1 MMSPAIT
8 TGFWRKHIMLLR
20 ASTAA
25 LLLGVSPLCAAEIT
39 VSSKIDGVIV
49 YPGVAAITRIVEVDV
64 PAGQHTLVIAGLP
77 QSLDPNSLRVEGI
90 STGQLQIGS
99 VEMRT
104 QPIAGVTQ
112 PAGEVA
118 QRLRKLQEDRVRKA
132 AEVQALTSKQ
142 AMITAIGQQ
151 APSILGGKEK
161 PLDPAEWSKA
171 WDAVG
176 AGLQKVAEELTAVNS
191 GLRSIDEEIAAI
203 SRQGGGGPRA
213 GVTRAANISVEA
225 AAGAKA
231 TLKLTYQVGGVSWRP
246 SYDAALATG
255 SAQVK
260 PKLAL
265 VRRAVIAQ
273 RTGED
278 WSDVTLAVSTAQA
291 RGGTAAPDVPPIR
304 VAFNEPSAITQNA
317 PSLRSRALVT
327 PAPGGRVQG
336 AFEPADATKESDS
349 LARPTPPVAPIAQQ
363 QAQVEVAGFSA
374 QFVVPGRVSIT
385 TDGSTRSFRLGS
397 RDIEPTLGVKVAPGI
412 DPKAYL
418 EVRFTNEDEAPL
430 LPGEVALTRDGV
442 FVGQGR
448 VGQVA
453 SGDTVDMGFG
463 ADDKVKVTR
472 VPLRRREV
480 EASWTQGNRSD
491 LREFKTTVKSLHDR
505 PMRITVLD
513 QTPFSENTAI
523 TVETIPNMTAPTEKN
538 LQDKRGVLT
547 WSYDYKPGEEK
558 EIRHGFRMR
567 WPNERELVLEPQALV
582 R

>member
-1 MMSPAIT
+1 
-8 TGFWRKHIMLLR
+8 MLLR
-20 ASTAA
+20 TSTAA

-39 VSSKIDGVIV
+39 APSKIDGVIV

-104 QPIAGVTQ
+104 QPISGVTQ

-118 QRLRKLQEDRVRKA
+118 QRLRKLQEDRVKKA

-142 AMITAIGQQ
+142 AMIMAIGQQ
-151 APSILGGKEK
+151 APAILGGKEK

-191 GLRSIDEEIAAI
+191 GLRAIDEEIAAI
-203 SRQGGGGPRA
+203 SRQAGAGPRA

-317 PSLRSRALVT
+317 PSLRSRAL
-327 PAPGGRVQG
+327 PAPAAGTIGTMSL
-336 AFEPADATKESDS
+336 EDS
-349 LARPTPPVAPIAQQ
+349 MVRRQDPSEVAKAAAPPAPIAQQ

-397 RDIEPTLGVKVAPGI
+397 RDIEPTLGVKAAPGI

-418 EVRFTNEDEAPL
+418 ELRFTNEEEAPL

-453 SGDTVDMGFG
+453 SGDTVDLGFG

-472 VPLRRREV
+472 VPIRRRET
-480 EASWTQGNRSD
+480 EASWTQGQRGD

-523 TVETIPNMTAPTEKN
+523 TVETIPNMTVPTEKN
-538 LQDKRGVLT
+538 LQDKRGVLA

-567 WPNERELVLEPQALV
+567 WPNERELVLEAQAV
-582 R
+582 IR

>member
-1 MMSPAIT
+1 
-8 TGFWRKHIMLLR
+8 MLLR
-20 ASTAA
+20 AITAA
-25 LLLGVSPLCAAEIT
+25 LLLGVSPLMAAEIT
-39 VSSKIDGVIV
+39 ASSRIDGVIV

-77 QSLDPNSLRVEGI
+77 QSLDPNSLRVEGV
-90 STGQLQIGS
+90 SSGQLQIGS

-118 QRLRKLQEDRVRKA
+118 QRLRKLQEDRMKKA
-132 AEVQALTSKQ
+132 AEVQAITAKQ

-151 APSILGGKEK
+151 APSILGGKDK

-176 AGLQKVAEELTAVNS
+176 SGLQKVAEELTSANAA
-191 GLRSIDEEIAAI
+191 LRAIDEEVAAI
-203 SRQGGGGPRA
+203 SRQGGAGPRA

-225 AAGAKA
+225 ATGAKA

-265 VRRAVIAQ
+265 VRRAVISQ

-304 VAFNEPSAITQNA
+304 VAFNEPSAIAQNA
-317 PSLRSRALVT
+317 PSLRSRAL
-327 PAPGGRVQG
+327 PAPAAG
-336 AFEPADATKESDS
+336 ASMEDSRDEVRRMAEADQVAKT
-349 LARPTPPVAPIAQQ
+349 AAPIAQQ

-397 RDIEPTLGVKVAPGI
+397 RDIEPTLGVKAAPGI

-418 EVRFTNEDEAPL
+418 EVRFTNEDEAPI
-430 LPGEVALTRDGV
+430 LPGEVSLTRDGV

-448 VGQVA
+448 VGKVA

-523 TVETIPNMTAPTEKN
+523 TVETIPNMTPPTERN
-538 LQDKRGVLT
+538 LQDKRGVLA
-547 WSYDYKPGEEK
+547 WSYDYKPGEER
-558 EIRHGFRMR
+558 EVRHGFRMR
-567 WPNERELVLEPQALV
+567 WPNERELVLEPQAV
-582 R
+582 IR

>member
-1 MMSPAIT
+1 
-8 TGFWRKHIMLLR
+8 MLLR

-39 VSSKIDGVIV
+39 ASSKIDGVIV

-90 STGQLQIGS
+90 STGQLQIDS

-104 QPIAGVTQ
+104 QPIAGVTP

-118 QRLRKLQEDRVRKA
+118 LRLRKLQEDRVKKA

-151 APSILGGKEK
+151 ASSILGGKEK

-191 GLRSIDEEIAAI
+191 GLRAIDEEIAAI
-203 SRQGGGGPRA
+203 SRQAAGGLGGAGPRA

-225 AAGAKA
+225 ATAAKA

-317 PSLRSRALVT
+317 PSLRSRAL
-327 PAPGGRVQG
+327 PAP
-336 AFEPADATKESDS
+336 AAPATMSMEDT
-349 LARPTPPVAPIAQQ
+349 LARRQNLGEVAKAAEPIAQQ

-397 RDIEPTLGVKVAPGI
+397 RDIEPTLGVKAAPGI

-418 EVRFTNEDEAPL
+418 EVRFTNEEEAPL

-523 TVETIPNMTAPTEKN
+523 TVETIPNMTVPTEKN
-538 LQDKRGVLT
+538 LQDKRGVLA

-567 WPNERELVLEPQALV
+567 WPNERELMLEPQAVV

>member
-1 MMSPAIT
+1 
-8 TGFWRKHIMLLR
+8 MLLR

-39 VSSKIDGVIV
+39 ATSKIDGVIV

-118 QRLRKLQEDRVRKA
+118 QRLRKLQEDRVKKA

-191 GLRSIDEEIAAI
+191 GLRAIDEEIAAI
-203 SRQGGGGPRA
+203 SRQAGAGPRA

-255 SAQVK
+255 SAQIK

-304 VAFNEPSAITQNA
+304 VAFNEPSAIAQNA
-317 PSLRSRALVT
+317 PSLRSRAL
-327 PAPGGRVQG
+327 PAPAGVPNIVG
-336 AFEPADATKESDS
+336 ALQLDQAWGSAGVAKALEA
-349 LARPTPPVAPIAQQ
+349 APIAQQ

-397 RDIEPTLGVKVAPGI
+397 RDIEPTLGVKAAPGI

-418 EVRFTNEDEAPL
+418 ELRFTNEEEAPL

-453 SGDTVDMGFG
+453 SGDTVDLGFG

-472 VPLRRREV
+472 VPVRRRET
-480 EASWTQGNRSD
+480 EASWTQGQRGD

-538 LQDKRGVLT
+538 LQDKRGVLA

-567 WPNERELVLEPQALV
+567 WPNERELVLEPQAVV

>member
-1 MMSPAIT
+1 
-8 TGFWRKHIMLLR
+8 MLLR
-20 ASTAA
+20 AVTAA

-39 VSSKIDGVIV
+39 APSKIDGIIV
-49 YPGVAAITRIVEVDV
+49 YPGVAAITRLVEVEV
-64 PAGQHTLVIAGLP
+64 PAGQHTIVVSGLP
-77 QSLDPNSLRVEGI
+77 QSLDPNSLRVEGV
-90 STGQLQIGS
+90 SAGQLQIGS
-99 VEMRT
+99 IEMRT
-104 QPIAGVTQ
+104 QPLVGVTQ

-118 QRLRKLQEDRVRKA
+118 QRLRKLQEDRQRKA
-132 AEVQALTSKQ
+132 AEVQAITSKQ
-142 AMITAIGQQ
+142 AMITAIGLQ
-151 APSILGGKEK
+151 APAILGGKDK

-176 AGLQKVAEELTAVNS
+176 QGLQKVAEELSAANS
-191 GLRSIDEEIAAI
+191 GLRTIDEEIAAI
-203 SRQGGGGPRA
+203 SRQGGPGPRA
-213 GVTRAANISVEA
+213 GLTRAANISVEA

-304 VAFNEPSAITQNA
+304 VAFNEPSAIAQNA
-317 PSLRSRALVT
+317 PSLRSRAL
-327 PAPGGRVQG
+327 P
-336 AFEPADATKESDS
+336 
-349 LARPTPPVAPIAQQ
+349 PPVTAPNAVGGVMLDQALGTAKTGEALALPAAPIAQQ

-397 RDIEPTLGVKVAPGI
+397 RDIEPTLGVKAAPGI

-418 EVRFTNEDEAPL
+418 EVRFINEEDAPL

-448 VGQVA
+448 IGQVA
-453 SGDTVDMGFG
+453 SGDMVDLGFG
-463 ADDKVKVTR
+463 ADDKVKVSR

-480 EASWTQGNRSD
+480 EPSWSQGNRSD

-523 TVETIPNMTAPTEKN
+523 TVETIPNMTPPTEKN
-538 LQDKRGVLT
+538 LQDKRGVLA
-547 WSYDYKPGEEK
+547 WSYDYRPGEEK

-567 WPNERELVLEPQALV
+567 WPNDRELVLEPQAV
-582 R
+582 IR

>member
-1 MMSPAIT
+1 
-8 TGFWRKHIMLLR
+8 MLLR
-20 ASTAA
+20 TLTAA
-25 LLLGVSPLCAAEIT
+25 LLLGVSPLCAAEIMAT
-39 VSSKIDGVIV
+39 SKIDGVIV

-191 GLRSIDEEIAAI
+191 GLRAIDEEIAAI
-203 SRQGGGGPRA
+203 SRQGGAGPRA
-213 GVTRAANISVEA
+213 GITRAANISVEA

-273 RTGED
+273 RTGEV

-317 PSLRSRALVT
+317 PSLRSRAL
-327 PAPGGRVQG
+327 PAEGGRVQG
-336 AFEPADATKESDS
+336 TFTPGMAEAAKDADA
-349 LARPTPPVAPIAQQ
+349 LARNAAAPPAPIAQQ

-397 RDIEPTLGVKVAPGI
+397 RDIEPTLGVKAAPGI

-418 EVRFTNEDEAPL
+418 ELRFTNEEEAPL

-453 SGDTVDMGFG
+453 SGDTVDLGFG

-472 VPLRRREV
+472 VPVRRRET
-480 EASWTQGNRSD
+480 EASWTQGQRGD

-523 TVETIPNMTAPTEKN
+523 TVETIPNMTVPTEKN
-538 LQDKRGVLT
+538 LQDKRGVLA

-567 WPNERELVLEPQALV
+567 WPNERELVLEPQAV
-582 R
+582 IR

>member
-1 MMSPAIT
+1 
-8 TGFWRKHIMLLR
+8 MLLR
-20 ASTAA
+20 ILTAA

-39 VSSKIDGVIV
+39 ATSKIDGVIV

-104 QPIAGVTQ
+104 QPIVGVTQ

-118 QRLRKLQEDRVRKA
+118 QRLRKLQEDRVKKA

-151 APSILGGKEK
+151 APAILGGKEK

-191 GLRSIDEEIAAI
+191 GLRAIDEEIAAI
-203 SRQGGGGPRA
+203 SRQGGAGPRA

-304 VAFNEPSAITQNA
+304 VAFNEPSAIAQNA
-317 PSLRSRALVT
+317 PSLRSRAL
-327 PAPGGRVQG
+327 PAEGGRVQG
-336 AFEPADATKESDS
+336 TFTPGMAEAAKDADA
-349 LARPTPPVAPIAQQ
+349 LARNAAAPPAPIVQQ

-397 RDIEPTLGVKVAPGI
+397 RDIEPTLGVKAAPGI

-418 EVRFTNEDEAPL
+418 ELRFTNDEEAPL

-453 SGDTVDMGFG
+453 SGDTVDLGFG

-538 LQDKRGVLT
+538 LQDKRGVLA

-567 WPNERELVLEPQALV
+567 WPNERELVLEPQAV
-582 R
+582 IR

>member
-1 MMSPAIT
+1 
-8 TGFWRKHIMLLR
+8 MLLR
-20 ASTAA
+20 TLTAA

-39 VSSKIDGVIV
+39 ASSKIDGVIV

-118 QRLRKLQEDRVRKA
+118 QRLRKLQEDRVKKA

-151 APSILGGKEK
+151 APSILGGKDK

-191 GLRSIDEEIAAI
+191 GLRAIDEEIAAI
-203 SRQGGGGPRA
+203 SRQGGAGPRA

-225 AAGAKA
+225 ATGAKA

-265 VRRAVIAQ
+265 VRRAVISQ

-317 PSLRSRALVT
+317 PSLRSRAL
-327 PAPGGRVQG
+327 PAPASVPNIIG
-336 AFEPADATKESDS
+336 ALQVDQAWGTAKTAEA
-349 LARPTPPVAPIAQQ
+349 LAAPAPIAQQ

-397 RDIEPTLGVKVAPGI
+397 RDIEPTLGVKAAPGI
-412 DPKAYL
+412 DPKAFL
-418 EVRFTNEDEAPL
+418 ELRFTNEEEAPL

-453 SGDTVDMGFG
+453 SGDTVDLGFG

-472 VPLRRREV
+472 VPVRRRET
-480 EASWTQGNRSD
+480 EASWTQGQRGD

-538 LQDKRGVLT
+538 LLDKRGVLA

-567 WPNERELVLEPQALV
+567 WPNERELVLEPQAV
-582 R
+582 IR